1 MNQPIEYCAVLRAED
16 NNTLAARR
24 TNEGGQAMK
33 QALPWLTPLL
43 LCMSFPASLA
53 ASDKGKEWLDAQKD
67 PAAIN
72 VNGSWDSDEW
82 GKLHLRQA
90 EGSRDVSGNGGGY
103 EITGVVSGKKLFMLF
118 LTKSTVEYC
127 AVLSADDNDTLTGTY
142 STRKSR
148 FKGGLC
154 QDAGRPMNMNRKG
167 K

>member
-1 MNQPIEYCAVLRAED
+1 
-16 NNTLAARR
+16 
-24 TNEGGQAMK
+24 MK
-33 QALPWLTPLL
+33 QVLPWLVLL
-43 LCMSFPASLA
+43 LFCMSFPASLA
-53 ASDKGKEWLDAQKD
+53 ASDKGRAWLDAQKD

-82 GKLHLRQA
+82 GTLHLKQA

-127 AVLSADDNDTLTGTY
+127 AILSADDDNNTLTGSY

-154 QDAGRPMNMNRKG
+154 QESSRPMNMNRKG

>member
-1 MNQPIEYCAVLRAED
+1 
-16 NNTLAARR
+16 
-24 TNEGGQAMK
+24 MK
-33 QALPWLTPLL
+33 QQVLPRLILLL

-72 VNGSWDSDEW
+72 INGSWDSDEW
-82 GKLHLRQA
+82 GTFHLRQA
-90 EGSRDVSGNGGGY
+90 VGSRDVSGNGGGY

-127 AVLSADDNDTLTGTY
+127 AVLSADDDNTLTGIY

-154 QDAGRPMNMNRKG
+154 QESGRPMNMNRKG